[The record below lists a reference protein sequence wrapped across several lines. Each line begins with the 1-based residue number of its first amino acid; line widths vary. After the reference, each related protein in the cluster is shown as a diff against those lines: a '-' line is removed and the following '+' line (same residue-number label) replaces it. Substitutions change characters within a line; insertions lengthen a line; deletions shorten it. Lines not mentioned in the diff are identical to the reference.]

1 MVRKTIGTEAMKSTK
16 YISKLTGQTISEK
29 IYKEMNA
36 RRGREGLKIV
46 QSRFW
51 NVFMELGI
59 WEGEVDRLHLKKLY
73 QQFNL
78 EWK

>member
-46 QSRFW
+46 QSRF
-51 NVFMELGI
+51 
-59 WEGEVDRLHLKKLY
+59 
-73 QQFNL
+73 
-78 EWK
+78 